1 VHPNPGKLRRG
12 WRGGSR
18 RVFEQFV
25 WLGVGSVKAALSR
38 PTHQRVTHTV
48 GRMVNLTLNRINCS
62 VRSLVNREASHY
74 EQAKKSIIVSLGG
87 FTKRWASQISQ
98 LALGAGIET
107 NRQHG
112 EIEMTTL
119 PAKTS
124 PLVRARVAGALY
136 LMANIFAPFTL
147 LYLPSLFIVRGDA
160 AATASN
166 IIASESLF
174 RLGIVG
180 NLFTFIANIF
190 LALALYQLLKV
201 VNKNM
206 ASLMVILFLVGVP
219 IAMLNEVPQLA
230 VLRLLSGADYLKA
243 YPTDQ
248 LQALAYLLLGLH
260 DQGLLIAHIFF
271 GLWLL
276 PMGYLVFK
284 SGFIPKIVG
293 VLLVI
298 AGVGYVIQ
306 SFAAFLGYN
315 MNIIVFTGL
324 GELVFLLWLLIKG
337 VNVEQWRKHTPA
349 SA

>member
-1 VHPNPGKLRRG
+1 MI
-12 WRGGSR
+12 
-18 RVFEQFV
+18 
-25 WLGVGSVKAALSR
+25 
-38 PTHQRVTHTV
+38 THT
-48 GRMVNLTLNRINCS
+48 
-62 VRSLVNREASHY
+62 A
-74 EQAKKSIIVSLGG
+74 
-87 FTKRWASQISQ
+87 
-98 LALGAGIET
+98 
-107 NRQHG
+107 
-112 EIEMTTL
+112 EI
-119 PAKTS
+119 S
-124 PLVRARVAGALY
+124 PLVRARVAGFLY
-136 LMANIFAPFTL
+136 LIANIFAPFTL
-147 LYLPSLFIVRGDA
+147 LYLPSRFIVRGDA
-160 AATASN
+160 AATAN
-166 IIASESLF
+166 NVIASESLF
-174 RLGIVG
+174 RFGIVG

-219 IAMLNEVPQLA
+219 IAMLNELTQLA
-230 VLRLLSGADYLKA
+230 ILQLLGGADYLKA

-248 LQALAYLLLGLH
+248 LQALAYLLLRLH

-298 AGVGYVIQ
+298 AGVGYVVQ

-315 MNIIVFTGL
+315 VNIILFTGL

-337 VNVEQWRKHTPA
+337 VNVEQWKKRALEST
-349 SA
+349 

>member
-1 VHPNPGKLRRG
+1 LI
-12 WRGGSR
+12 
-18 RVFEQFV
+18 
-25 WLGVGSVKAALSR
+25 
-38 PTHQRVTHTV
+38 THT
-48 GRMVNLTLNRINCS
+48 
-62 VRSLVNREASHY
+62 A
-74 EQAKKSIIVSLGG
+74 
-87 FTKRWASQISQ
+87 
-98 LALGAGIET
+98 
-107 NRQHG
+107 
-112 EIEMTTL
+112 EI
-119 PAKTS
+119 S
-124 PLVRARVAGALY
+124 PLVRARVAGFLY
-136 LMANIFAPFTL
+136 LIANIFAPFTL
-147 LYLPSLFIVRGDA
+147 LYLPSRFIVRGDA
-160 AATASN
+160 AATAN
-166 IIASESLF
+166 NVIASESLF
-174 RLGIVG
+174 RFGIVG

-219 IAMLNEVPQLA
+219 IAMLNELTQLA
-230 VLRLLSGADYLKA
+230 ILQLLGGADYLKA

-248 LQALAYLLLGLH
+248 LQALAYLLLRLH

-298 AGVGYVIQ
+298 AGVGYVVQ

-315 MNIIVFTGL
+315 VNIILFTGL

-337 VNVEQWRKHTPA
+337 VNVEQWKKRALEST
-349 SA
+349 

>member
-1 VHPNPGKLRRG
+1 MI
-12 WRGGSR
+12 
-18 RVFEQFV
+18 
-25 WLGVGSVKAALSR
+25 
-38 PTHQRVTHTV
+38 THT
-48 GRMVNLTLNRINCS
+48 
-62 VRSLVNREASHY
+62 A
-74 EQAKKSIIVSLGG
+74 
-87 FTKRWASQISQ
+87 
-98 LALGAGIET
+98 
-107 NRQHG
+107 
-112 EIEMTTL
+112 EI
-119 PAKTS
+119 S
-124 PLVRARVAGALY
+124 PLVRARVAGFLY
-136 LMANIFAPFTL
+136 LIANIFAPFTL

-160 AATASN
+160 AATAN
-166 IIASESLF
+166 NVIASESLF
-174 RLGIVG
+174 RFGIVG

-219 IAMLNEVPQLA
+219 IAMLNELTQLA
-230 VLRLLSGADYLKA
+230 ILQLLGGADYLKA

-248 LQALAYLLLGLH
+248 LQALAYLLLRLH

-298 AGVGYVIQ
+298 AGVGYVVQ

-315 MNIIVFTGL
+315 VNIILFTGL

-337 VNVEQWRKHTPA
+337 VNVEQWKKRAVEST
-349 SA
+349 

>member
-1 VHPNPGKLRRG
+1 LI
-12 WRGGSR
+12 
-18 RVFEQFV
+18 
-25 WLGVGSVKAALSR
+25 
-38 PTHQRVTHTV
+38 THT
-48 GRMVNLTLNRINCS
+48 
-62 VRSLVNREASHY
+62 A
-74 EQAKKSIIVSLGG
+74 
-87 FTKRWASQISQ
+87 
-98 LALGAGIET
+98 
-107 NRQHG
+107 
-112 EIEMTTL
+112 EI
-119 PAKTS
+119 S
-124 PLVRARVAGALY
+124 PLVRARVAGFLY
-136 LMANIFAPFTL
+136 LIANIFAPFTL
-147 LYLPSLFIVRGDA
+147 LYLPSRFIVRGDA
-160 AATASN
+160 AATAN
-166 IIASESLF
+166 NVIASESLF
-174 RLGIVG
+174 RFGIVG

-219 IAMLNEVPQLA
+219 IAMLNELTQLA
-230 VLRLLSGADYLKA
+230 ILQLLGGADYLKA

-248 LQALAYLLLGLH
+248 LQALAYLLLRLH

-298 AGVGYVIQ
+298 AGVGYVVQ

-315 MNIIVFTGL
+315 VNIILFTGL

-337 VNVEQWRKHTPA
+337 VNVEQWKKRAVEST
-349 SA
+349 

>member
-1 VHPNPGKLRRG
+1 MIT
-12 WRGGSR
+12 
-18 RVFEQFV
+18 QT
-25 WLGVGSVKAALSR
+25 A
-38 PTHQRVTHTV
+38 
-48 GRMVNLTLNRINCS
+48 
-62 VRSLVNREASHY
+62 
-74 EQAKKSIIVSLGG
+74 
-87 FTKRWASQISQ
+87 
-98 LALGAGIET
+98 
-107 NRQHG
+107 
-112 EIEMTTL
+112 EI
-119 PAKTS
+119 S

-136 LMANIFAPFTL
+136 LVANIFAPFTL
-147 LYLPSLFIVRGDA
+147 LYLPSRFIVRGDA
-160 AATASN
+160 AATAN
-166 IIASESLF
+166 NVIASESLF
-174 RLGIVG
+174 RFGIVG

-219 IAMLNEVPQLA
+219 IAMLNELSQLA
-230 VLRLLSGADYLKA
+230 ILQLLGGADYLKA

-248 LQALAYLLLGLH
+248 LQALAYLLLRLH

-284 SGFIPKIVG
+284 SGFIPRIVG

-298 AGVGYVIQ
+298 TGVGYVVQ

-315 MNIIVFTGL
+315 VNIILFTGL

-337 VNVEQWRKHTPA
+337 VNVEQWKKRALEST
-349 SA
+349 

>member
-1 VHPNPGKLRRG
+1 LITRTA
-12 WRGGSR
+12 
-18 RVFEQFV
+18 E
-25 WLGVGSVKAALSR
+25 L
-38 PTHQRVTHTV
+38 
-48 GRMVNLTLNRINCS
+48 
-62 VRSLVNREASHY
+62 
-74 EQAKKSIIVSLGG
+74 
-87 FTKRWASQISQ
+87 
-98 LALGAGIET
+98 
-107 NRQHG
+107 
-112 EIEMTTL
+112 
-119 PAKTS
+119 S
-124 PLVRARVAGALY
+124 PLVRARVAGSLY
-136 LMANIFAPFTL
+136 LIANIFAPFTL
-147 LYLPSLFIVRGDA
+147 LYLPSRFIVRGDA
-160 AATASN
+160 AATAN
-166 IIASESLF
+166 NVIASESLF
-174 RLGIVG
+174 RFGIVG

-219 IAMLNEVPQLA
+219 IAMLNELTQLA
-230 VLRLLSGADYLKA
+230 ILQLLGGADYLKA

-248 LQALAYLLLGLH
+248 LQALAYLLLRLH

-298 AGVGYVIQ
+298 AGVGYVVQ

-315 MNIIVFTGL
+315 VNIILFTGL

-337 VNVEQWRKHTPA
+337 VNVEQWKKRAVEST
-349 SA
+349 